1 MGSVYMSLVS
11 LGVNKA
17 YIYKPSKQS
26 VIELDK
32 TYNLGDMNK
41 GKIKE
46 KINESK
52 KVVQKWCYCLVTKKA
67 LKIHSALLRF

>member
-1 MGSVYMSLVS
+1 MGSVYMTLVS

-46 KINESK
+46 KINENK
-52 KVVQKWCYCLVTKKA
+52 KVVQK
-67 LKIHSALLRF
+67 